1 MNLRFIKK
9 NPLRL
14 LGLYAVANSNRNA
27 AWWYSHREIMRPVM
41 LLLLVALSL
50 STAPPVDA
58 QAVSA
63 SPAAPDWLEPRGLSV
78 VDLVGLVPEAQLV
91 DTIISSRVGTGI
103 LQYMSGTR
111 EGNTVTVTVR
121 VYPRYWTDGTNNATT
136 FGCLGK
142 PAIADEWTVAVPPS
156 TMRLFENGTEIT
168 SEILVSPM
176 DYVPA
181 GQVLPNNGGSDW
193 WRYDFLW
200 GQKTIFA
207 ADGSVSVPANMGCVY
222 NINGHRTNLTATFV
236 VTTANYLTVE
246 QKGQQDFSFHSYIGA
261 GNAGQMAKLNEQMN
275 RRHGNRHDKFDLAI
289 PDGTDYVL
297 VKYPPT
303 PVDPYMGQPEINVFL
318 PSSGTYRINAGDNTL
333 SVDHVN
339 SMGMP
344 LFGQW
349 QDADQKGGEYL
360 RFFNNPTRIASPEY
374 FVPAGIPYD
383 ACMVNGGCSEE
394 LLDRIYSAEMTMTV
408 YYYRVA
414 RIRDGLTRIPL
425 KQVGPDWSAALTAA
439 QSAFAPAAFAPVT
452 ATIPQQTI
460 PGLDEAVFLPL
471 IFTAE
476 PVAVEL
482 PDGDPTGCPCGWFD
496 EFGRMFDFVPGP

>member
-1 MNLRFIKK
+1 MNLPPMKK
-9 NPLRL
+9 NIPFPLQHCNALQTAGARVQWHRQRISFRPL
-14 LGLYAVANSNRNA
+14 LALLLFVAMLLPTA
-27 AWWYSHREIMRPVM
+27 RPVE
-41 LLLLVALSL
+41 
-50 STAPPVDA
+50 A

-63 SPAAPDWLEPRGLSV
+63 SPSAPAWLEPRGISV
-78 VDLVGLVPEAQLV
+78 VDLVGLVPESVLV
-91 DTIISSRVGTGI
+91 DTIVSSRVGTGI
-103 LQYMSGTR
+103 LQYVSGKR
-111 EGNTVTVTVR
+111 EGDTVTVTVR

-136 FGCLGK
+136 FNCLGR
-142 PAIADEWTVAVPPS
+142 PAIADEWPIAMPPS
-156 TMRLFENGTEIT
+156 TMRLFEDGKEIT

-181 GQVLPNNGGSDW
+181 GQIWPNNGGSDW

-207 ADGSVSVPANMGCVY
+207 TDGSVSVPANMGCVY
-222 NINGHRTNLTATFV
+222 NINGRRTNLTATFV

-246 QKGQQDFSFHSYIGA
+246 EKGQQDFVFHSYIGA
-261 GNAGQMAKLNEQMN
+261 GNAGHMAKLNEQMN

-318 PSSGTYRINAGDNTL
+318 PSSGTYRINASDNTL
-333 SVDHVN
+333 SVDHVS

-349 QDADQKGGEYL
+349 QDADQKGGDYL
-360 RFFNNPTRIASPEY
+360 RFFNDPKRVASPEY
-374 FVPAGIPYD
+374 FVPAGVAYD
-383 ACMVNGGCSEE
+383 SCMVNGGCSEE

-425 KQVGPDWSAALTAA
+425 KQVGPDWSAAVSAIQPAVAQAA
-439 QSAFAPAAFAPVT
+439 

-460 PGLDEAVFLPL
+460 PGLDESVFLPL
-471 IFTAE
+471 IFTPD

-496 EFGRMFDFVPGP
+496 EVGRMFDFVPAP

>member
-1 MNLRFIKK
+1 MY
-9 NPLRL
+9 LRL
-14 LGLYAVANSNRNA
+14 SRKNFFLLCFYNGMPIVGRTVPLSWNHLAMRTVLALFFLA
-27 AWWYSHREIMRPVM
+27 A
-41 LLLLVALSL
+41 LLLPMAF
-50 STAPPVDA
+50 PDRA

-63 SPAAPDWLEPRGLSV
+63 SPSAPDWLEPRGISV

-91 DTIISSRVGTGI
+91 DTIVSSRVGTGI
-103 LQYMSGTR
+103 LQYVSGQR

-121 VYPRYWTDGTNNATT
+121 VYPRYWTDGTSNATT

-142 PAIADEWTVAVPPS
+142 PAIADEWPVAVPPS
-156 TMRLFENGTEIT
+156 TMRLFEDGKEIT

-181 GQVLPNNGGSDW
+181 GQVWPNNGGSDW

-207 ADGSVSVPANMGCVY
+207 EDGSVAVPANMGCVY
-222 NINGHRTNLTATFV
+222 NIGGHRTNLTATFV
-236 VTTANYLTVE
+236 VTTATYLTVE
-246 QKGQQDFSFHSYIGA
+246 QKGQQDFVFHSYIGA
-261 GNAGQMAKLNEQMN
+261 GNAGHMAKLNEQMN
-275 RRHGNRHDKFDLAI
+275 GRYGTRHDKFDLTI
-289 PDGTDYVL
+289 PAGTDYVL

-303 PVDPYMGQPEINVFL
+303 PVDPYMGQPAINVFL
-318 PSSGTYRINAGDNTL
+318 PSSGTYRINGADNTL
-333 SVDHVN
+333 SVDHVS

-349 QDADQKGGEYL
+349 QDADQKGGDYL
-360 RFFNNPTRIASPEY
+360 RFFNNSTRIASPEY

-383 ACMVNGGCSEE
+383 ACMVDGGCSEA
-394 LLDRIYSAEMTMTV
+394 LLKRIYDSEMTMTI

-425 KQVGPDWSAALTAA
+425 KQVGPDWSAVVNAA
-439 QSAFAPAAFAPVT
+439 QPAFAQAT
-452 ATIPQQTI
+452 ATIPQQTV
-460 PGLDEAVFLPL
+460 PELDESVFLPL

-476 PVAVEL
+476 PVVVEL

-496 EFGRMFDFVPGP
+496 EIGRMFDFVPGP